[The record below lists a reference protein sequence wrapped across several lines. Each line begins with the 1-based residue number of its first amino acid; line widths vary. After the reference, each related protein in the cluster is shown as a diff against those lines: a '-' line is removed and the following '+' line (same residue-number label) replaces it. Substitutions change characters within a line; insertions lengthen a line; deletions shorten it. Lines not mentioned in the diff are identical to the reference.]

1 MTSINW
7 WTFSWV
13 SKWKWSQGRFL
24 MNKLHF
30 PQVRLTVIFWH
41 INSFIIKGSAK
52 FRNKAECLLVL
63 SKRFVL
69 SKSINVRRCR
79 PGYLIEAQGVA
90 TYQTHSAV
98 SPGVVSSF
106 LVDQIEKYPLNF
118 QGWDS
123 NQIIWG
129 KGAISGTF
137 LLCVNRFGSFTSEL
151 QATSTTMCH
160 SLYKSPL
167 KCAYCSIFQ
176 AVSSFICQSGLS
188 NISRPVPKFLSQFVY
203 DVLKIQKYLVKF
215 AFNSNKR
222 SQKVS
227 PNSPHM

>member
-1 MTSINW
+1 MPTRIPHWS
-7 WTFSWV
+7 TGSGHV
-13 SKWKWSQGRFL
+13 S
-24 MNKLHF
+24 N
-30 PQVRLTVIFWH
+30 T
-41 INSFIIKGSAK
+41 
-52 FRNKAECLLVL
+52 L
-63 SKRFVL
+63 SSVA
-69 SKSINVRRCR
+69 RCR
-79 PGYLIEAQGVA
+79 QLI
-90 TYQTHSAV
+90 
-98 SPGVVSSF
+98 

-123 NQIIWG
+123 NQIIRG

-215 AFNSNKR
+215 ALIPIKGAKKYPRIPLICKQSHWYLTLIIHKCL
-222 SQKVS
+222 VS
-227 PNSPHM
+227 S